1 MKELN
6 AFDLDRYA
14 IAEKAKR
21 QAKVLD
27 TNEEVVQSSRRNDEK
42 TKKSVLMRVKGDADD
57 YRFFPDPDIPPLHID
72 ENWNERIRKEI
83 PELPDARR
91 ERYVNDM
98 DLPAYDAEVL
108 TATKEMSD
116 FVDETVELGA
126 DVKQA
131 SNWTNDDLQG

>member
-1 MKELN
+1 
-6 AFDLDRYA
+6 
-14 IAEKAKR
+14 
-21 QAKVLD
+21 
-27 TNEEVVQSSRRNDEK
+27 
-42 TKKSVLMRVKGDADD
+42 
-57 YRFFPDPDIPPLHID
+57 
-72 ENWNERIRKEI
+72 IRKEI

-116 FVDETVELGA
+116 FFEETVELGA

-131 SNWTNDDLQG
+131 SNWIMGDLQGYMNKNVIEIQDLPNKTKELATMIELIQNKTIAYKIAKKLFDY